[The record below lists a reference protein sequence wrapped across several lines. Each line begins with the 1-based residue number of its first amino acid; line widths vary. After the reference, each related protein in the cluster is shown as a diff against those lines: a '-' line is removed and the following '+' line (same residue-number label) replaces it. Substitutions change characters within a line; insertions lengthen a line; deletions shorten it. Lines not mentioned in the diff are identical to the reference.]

1 MIWHQEP
8 TLADLN
14 TRSANTM
21 AENMGIEFTE
31 IGSDYLKAKM
41 PVDRRTK
48 QPLGILNGG
57 ASCAL
62 VETLA
67 STAANYCVDQAVG
80 YCVGLDLNANHLR
93 SAYNGDVTAI
103 TKPIHIGR
111 TTQVWSVDIFDEE
124 GQQICVARMTMAV
137 LQRKN

>member
-1 MIWHQEP
+1 MIWHHEP

-14 TRSANTM
+14 SRSVNTM

-31 IGSDYLKAKM
+31 IGADYLKARM
-41 PVDRRTK
+41 PVDERTK

-67 STAANYCVDQAVG
+67 STAANYCVDQALG

-93 SAYNGDVTAI
+93 SAYNGYVTAL
-103 TKPIHIGR
+103 TKPIHLGR
-111 TTQVWSVDIFDEE
+111 STQVWSVDIFGED
-124 GQQICVARMTMAV
+124 GKQICVARMTMAV
-137 LQRKN
+137 LQRK

>member
-1 MIWHQEP
+1 MIWHHEP

-14 TRSANTM
+14 SRSVNTM

-31 IGSDYLKAKM
+31 IGADYLKARM
-41 PVDRRTK
+41 PVDTRTK

-67 STAANYCVDQAVG
+67 STAANYCVDQALG

-93 SAYNGDVTAI
+93 SAYNGYVTAL
-103 TKPIHIGR
+103 TKPIHLGR
-111 TTQVWSVDIFDEE
+111 STQVWSVDIFGED
-124 GQQICVARMTMAV
+124 GKQICVARMTMAV
-137 LQRKN
+137 LQRK

>member
-8 TLADLN
+8 TLAELN
-14 TRSANTM
+14 GRSANTM
-21 AENMGIEFTE
+21 AENLGIEFTE
-31 IGSDYLKAKM
+31 IANDYLKAKM

-67 STAANYCVDQAVG
+67 STAANYCVDQAVR

-93 SAYNGDVTAI
+93 SAYNGYVTAI
-103 TKPIHIGR
+103 TKPIHIGK
-111 TTQVWSVDIFDEE
+111 TTQVWSVDIFDEA
-124 GQQICVARMTMAV
+124 GKQICVGRMTMAV
-137 LQRKN
+137 LQRKH

>member
-14 TRSANTM
+14 GRSANTM

-93 SAYNGDVTAI
+93 SAYNGYVTAI
-103 TKPIHIGR
+103 TRPIHIGR

-124 GQQICVARMTMAV
+124 GKQICVARMTMAV